1 MEAIQIKTKNT
12 DTKTFEVKKTIF
24 GGKSNFFNRLKNK
37 ITKEEYK
44 SKRLNPITYI
54 AEKYNN
60 IVVIPHQW
68 MQVGKAVFIH
78 PDGYSSALMSSAIG
92 QEKVL
97 RANAKEAL
105 PNPDFEA
112 LIMGHTHDAGEY
124 MLNGCKIM
132 EQGCLTYVPDY
143 RYDKPSSRQ
152 WVQAYAVVNLY
163 GDGSVDMNNTRVYLV
178 D

>member
-1 MEAIQIKTKNT
+1 M
-12 DTKTFEVKKTIF
+12 KKYV
-24 GGKSNFFNRLKNK
+24 L
-37 ITKEEYK
+37 
-44 SKRLNPITYI
+44 KRLNPITYI